1 MSTLKNIA
9 KIANC
14 SVSTVSRAI
23 NNCHDVSEQTRTRI
37 LEIAKEQGYFQ
48 AKKHIKAENRK
59 KNHFNIAIISP
70 EIESSFYSGTLV
82 HITKE
87 ISRLN
92 ARYVIYDYSF
102 NEAELK
108 KLLDMCQ
115 DEMNIDAIICLG
127 GYNNKHLK
135 SNIPIIFAASEEGFS
150 SVVFGISNGTR
161 SFFEEAEKNNL
172 KSVCFIGEDLTVGR
186 ERAFTNVAKDF
197 PSIYHYSYCSPF
209 RFEKAG
215 HDGAELLLKEGLP
228 DAVICAYDEIALGL
242 IEQLSKSGVKVPND
256 LRVVGIND
264 IPTSK
269 YCYGGLSTIAFD
281 IEKISEVVRDLINGL
296 KNNNYEVRQYIITSN
311 YIKRNT

>member
-23 NNCHDVSEQTRTRI
+23 NNCHDVSEQTRARV

-70 EIESSFYSGTLV
+70 EIESSYYSGTLV

-92 ARYVIYDYSF
+92 ARSVIYDYSF
-102 NEAELK
+102 DKPELK

-115 DEMNIDAIICLG
+115 DEMDIDAIICLG
-127 GYNNKHLK
+127 ANNDKSLR
-135 SNIPIIFAASEEGFS
+135 SNIPIIFPAKQEGFS
-150 SVVFGISNGTR
+150 SVVFDVSNGIR
-161 SFFEEAEKNNL
+161 SFFEKAEKNNL
-172 KSVCFIGEDLTVGR
+172 KSVCFIGEALTKDR
-186 ERAFTNVAKDF
+186 EKAFMKVANDF
-197 PSIYHYSYCSPF
+197 TSIYHYSYCSPF
-209 RFEKAG
+209 RFEEAG
-215 HDGAELLLKEGLP
+215 GDGGKFLLQGELP

-242 IEQLSKSGVKVPND
+242 IEQLSKSGIKVPDD
-256 LRVVGIND
+256 LRIIGIND

-269 YCYGGLSTIAFD
+269 YCFGGLSTIAFD
-281 IEKISEVVRDLINGL
+281 VEKISEVVRDLINGL
-296 KNNNYEVRQYIITSN
+296 KNDNYEVRQYMIASE

>member
-23 NNCHDVSEQTRTRI
+23 NNCLDVSEQTRARI

-70 EIESSFYSGTLV
+70 EIESSYYSGTLV

-92 ARYVIYDYSF
+92 ARSVIYDYSF
-102 NEAELK
+102 DKPEIK

-115 DEMNIDAIICLG
+115 DEMDIDAIISLG
-127 GYNNKHLK
+127 ANSDKSIR
-135 SNIPIIFAASEEGFS
+135 SNIPIIFPVKEEGFS
-150 SVVFGISNGTR
+150 SVVFDVSNGIR
-161 SFFEEAEKNNL
+161 SFFKKAEKNNL
-172 KSVCFIGEDLTVGR
+172 KSVCFIGEDLTKDR
-186 ERAFTNVAKDF
+186 ERVFMQISKDF

-215 HDGAELLLKEGLP
+215 HDGGEFLLNGELP

-242 IEQLSKSGVKVPND
+242 IEQLAKSGVNAPND
-256 LRVVGIND
+256 IRVIGIND

-269 YCYGGLSTIAFD
+269 YCFGGLSTIAFD

-296 KNNNYEVRQYIITSN
+296 KNDNYEVRQYVITSE

>member
-23 NNCHDVSEQTRTRI
+23 NNCLDVSEQTRTRI

-70 EIESSFYSGTLV
+70 EIESSYYSGTLV

-92 ARYVIYDYSF
+92 ARSVIYDYSF
-102 NEAELK
+102 DKPEIK

-115 DEMNIDAIICLG
+115 DEMDIDAIISLG
-127 GYNNKHLK
+127 ANSDKSIR
-135 SNIPIIFAASEEGFS
+135 SNIPIIFPAKEEGFS
-150 SVVFGISNGTR
+150 SVVFDVSNGIR
-161 SFFEEAEKNNL
+161 SFFKKAEKNNL
-172 KSVCFIGEDLTVGR
+172 KSVCFIGEDLTKDR
-186 ERAFTNVAKDF
+186 ERVFMQISKDF

-215 HDGAELLLKEGLP
+215 HDGGEFLLNGELP

-242 IEQLSKSGVKVPND
+242 IEQLSKSGINAPND
-256 LRVVGIND
+256 IRVIGIND
-264 IPTSK
+264 IPTAK
-269 YCYGGLSTIAFD
+269 YCFGGLSTIAFD
-281 IEKISEVVRDLINGL
+281 IEKIGEPVRDLINGL
-296 KNNNYEVRQYIITSN
+296 KNDNYEVRQYVITSE

>member
-59 KNHFNIAIISP
+59 KNRFNIAIITP

-115 DEMNIDAIICLG
+115 DEMNIDAVICLG
-127 GYNNKHLK
+127 TNNDK
-135 SNIPIIFAASEEGFS
+135 S
-150 SVVFGISNGTR
+150 
-161 SFFEEAEKNNL
+161 FE
-172 KSVCFIGEDLTVGR
+172 
-186 ERAFTNVAKDF
+186 
-197 PSIYHYSYCSPF
+197 
-209 RFEKAG
+209 
-215 HDGAELLLKEGLP
+215 
-228 DAVICAYDEIALGL
+228 
-242 IEQLSKSGVKVPND
+242 
-256 LRVVGIND
+256 
-264 IPTSK
+264 
-269 YCYGGLSTIAFD
+269 
-281 IEKISEVVRDLINGL
+281 
-296 KNNNYEVRQYIITSN
+296 
-311 YIKRNT
+311 NTG